1 MAHQAGYPDSD
12 ESYYHYQ
19 AKSPYIQEPQSEVK
33 ASYDDLI
40 DEYASPYAVNAHHK
54 TFAVET
60 PTMGAPQHRRGPSTP
75 MKTTF
80 SSKQSNDT
88 FRDQPQPLYPPLPAK
103 DTEKQRWYQWS
114 NIIPDSIAC
123 RLYVLTVLIETAI
136 DLAIEGELLV
146 RVTNRESQDSQ
157 NTKKM
162 SVYLS
167 IFAIAHVFQFY
178 MAAEAVVTRNT
189 LQFIALTLFNALL
202 LLYAIIQIGEIK
214 EVVQSTDGTGGI
226 SDIPINVLT
235 IIIPC
240 VIAGAELAF
249 IGLGWKIYHEFGWKV
264 YKFLGADRR
273 IKKLYANYQIYECLI
288 KFDVFFFAGF
298 SVQFLWLV
306 LNSNDWEYY
315 VTIAALPLSIVLLV
329 EGHYAA
335 KHENKW
341 MMATFM
347 SGCVGAMVY
356 FIYKLV
362 KVLMYKDQ
370 DQQFQF
376 IWKSLTTFSVIAIL
390 LLSVTFVFSYLVTKS
405 FGRGLKDSLKR
416 KNTVSGKNPSH
427 NRVASANPNRMS
439 IE

>member
-1 MAHQAGYPDSD
+1 MAHQASYPDSD
-12 ESYYHYQ
+12 DLSHYHYQ
-19 AKSPYIQEPQSEVK
+19 AKSSYFQEPQSEVK

-40 DEYASPYAVNAHHK
+40 DEYASPYAANTHHK

-60 PTMGAPQHRRGPSTP
+60 PMTGAPQHRRGPSTP

-80 SSKQSNDT
+80 SSKQSDDT
-88 FRDQPQPLYPPLPAK
+88 FHDQPLPLYPPPPVK
-103 DTEKQRWYQWS
+103 DMEKQRWYQWA

-123 RLYVLTVLIETAI
+123 RLYILTVLIETAI

-146 RVTNRESQDSQ
+146 RVNRETEDGT

-202 LLYAIIQIGEIK
+202 LLYAVIQIGEIK
-214 EVVQSTDGTGGI
+214 QNVDGASGGI
-226 SDIPINVLT
+226 SDIPIDVLT
-235 IIIPC
+235 VIIPC
-240 VIAGAELAF
+240 VIAAAELAF
-249 IGLGWKIYHEFGWKV
+249 MGLGWKIYHEFGWKV

-335 KHENKW
+335 KYENKW

-356 FIYKLV
+356 FVYKFV
-362 KVLMYKDQ
+362 KVLMYKDREAELQ
-370 DQQFQF
+370 SA
-376 IWKSLTTFSVIAIL
+376 WKSLTIFSVIAIL
-390 LLSVTFVFSYLVTKS
+390 LLSVTFVFSYLITRG

-416 KNTVSGKNPSH
+416 KNSMSGKNPSH
-427 NRVASANPNRMS
+427 SRAASANPNRMS
-439 IE
+439 ID

>member
-1 MAHQAGYPDSD
+1 MAHQAVYPDSD
-12 ESYYHYQ
+12 DSHYHYQ
-19 AKSPYIQEPQSEVK
+19 AKSPYFQEPQSEVK

-40 DEYASPYAVNAHHK
+40 DEYASPYVVNAHHK

-75 MKTTF
+75 MKTVF
-80 SSKQSNDT
+80 SSKQSDDT
-88 FRDQPQPLYPPLPAK
+88 FHDQPQPLYPPLPAK
-103 DTEKQRWYQWS
+103 DMEKQRWYQWS

-146 RVTNRESQDSQ
+146 RVNRETQDSQ

-202 LLYAIIQIGEIK
+202 LLYAVIQIGEIK
-214 EVVQSTDGTGGI
+214 EVVQNANGTSGGI

-235 IIIPC
+235 VIIPC
-240 VIAGAELAF
+240 VIAAAELAF

-362 KVLMYKDQ
+362 KVLMYKNQ
-370 DQQFQF
+370 DQQFKF

-390 LLSVTFVFSYLVTKS
+390 LLSVTFVFSYLITRS

-427 NRVASANPNRMS
+427 SRVASANPNRMS